1 MLKPVIYPK
10 QLVLIVNH
18 QFSSFHRARINMFKI
33 INTFYNVINCLFLTC
48 YRLCKTVGYT
58 CISENIALSFIFK
71 LRNKFKRDT
80 LWHEAHWQFKN
91 VLTPGIYKQAQL
103 RGPTK
108 HKILT
113 CATRCLK

>member
-1 MLKPVIYPK
+1 MQNDGQY
-10 QLVLIVNH
+10 
-18 QFSSFHRARINMFKI
+18 
-33 INTFYNVINCLFLTC
+33 Y
-48 YRLCKTVGYT
+48 
-58 CISENIALSFIFK
+58 ISENIAVSFILK

-113 CATRCLK
+113 CATRCLKYCIENIILDNIQHHIYNVNTM